1 MNDEY
6 VRKDVHEAELESLII
21 SINNA
26 NDRID
31 DLRNSVNERLDDIK
45 QANSH
50 SMTMLTIVLSVV
62 QIAVAVVL
70 YLLKS

>member
-6 VRKDVHEAELESLII
+6 VCKDVHEAELESLII

-50 SMTMLTIVLSVV
+50 SMTMLTIALSVV